1 MDIALY
7 RDDVGLDERRGALP
21 VVGDTVLDFNVSERA
36 VILVDDVLFTGRT
49 IRAAIDAIFDYGRPP
64 LVQLAVLVD
73 RGHRELPIR
82 PDYVGK
88 NLPTSRAER
97 DQRAPRRG
105 GRARTR
111 SCWSP
116 TIRGVSRRSLL
127 TIADLDRAEIARIL
141 RVGNRFA
148 EVMERDIKKVP
159 TLRGRTIINMFF
171 ESSTRTSTSFELA
184 GKRLSADV
192 VNVKGSGSSVE
203 KGETLKDTVIT
214 LNSYLPD
221 VLVIRHASVGACQ
234 LAARYTDAAVIN
246 AGDGKHEHPTQ
257 TLLDLYTIERE
268 VGPLDGLHIAFVG
281 DVAHSRVARS
291 GIRGFQT
298 MGARVTLIAPPTLMP
313 RDAEEALG
321 VETSTDIRDVA
332 DADVVYVLR
341 MQLERMGPGG
351 FVPSL
356 REYATT
362 YGVNH
367 GRLRPGQ
374 RVMHAGPDQPRR
386 RDLRRRWRTTPRRSS
401 NDRPRT
407 GWWCGWRCSTTFW
420 PGPRRGAEPAE
431 HPIGAV
437 AV

>member
-1 MDIALY
+1 M
-7 RDDVGLDERRGALP
+7 
-21 VVGDTVLDFNVSERA
+21 
-36 VILVDDVLFTGRT
+36 
-49 IRAAIDAIFDYGRPP
+49 
-64 LVQLAVLVD
+64 
-73 RGHRELPIR
+73 
-82 PDYVGK
+82 
-88 NLPTSRAER
+88 
-97 DQRAPRRG
+97 
-105 GRARTR
+105 
-111 SCWSP
+111 
-116 TIRGVSRRSLL
+116 SRRSLL
-127 TIADLDRAEIARIL
+127 TIADLDRSEIARIL

-192 VNVKGSGSSVE
+192 VNVKGSGSSVD

-214 LNSYLPD
+214 LASYLPD

-298 MGARVTLIAPPTLMP
+298 MGARVTLIAPPTLLP
-313 RDAEEALG
+313 RDAHEALG
-321 VETSTDIRDVA
+321 VETSTDIRDVR

-341 MQLERMGPGG
+341 MQLERMGRGG

-367 GRLRPGQ
+367 ARLRPGQ
-374 RVMHAGPDQPRR
+374 RVMHAGPINRGVEISG
-386 RDLRRRWRTTPRRSS
+386 DLADDPKTLIERQAANGMVVRMAVLY
-401 NDRPRT
+401 DLLA
-407 GWWCGWRCSTTFW
+407 
-420 PGPRRGAEPAE
+420 GPSGGTEPAE

-437 AV
+437 AA

>member
-1 MDIALY
+1 
-7 RDDVGLDERRGALP
+7 
-21 VVGDTVLDFNVSERA
+21 
-36 VILVDDVLFTGRT
+36 
-49 IRAAIDAIFDYGRPP
+49 
-64 LVQLAVLVD
+64 
-73 RGHRELPIR
+73 
-82 PDYVGK
+82 
-88 NLPTSRAER
+88 
-97 DQRAPRRG
+97 
-105 GRARTR
+105 
-111 SCWSP
+111 
-116 TIRGVSRRSLL
+116 
-127 TIADLDRAEIARIL
+127 
-141 RVGNRFA
+141 
-148 EVMERDIKKVP
+148 MERDIKKVP

-171 ESSTRTSTSFELA
+171 EASTRTSTSFELA

-214 LNSYLPD
+214 LSSYLPD
-221 VLVIRHASVGACQ
+221 VLVIRHASVGACE

-298 MGARVTLIAPPTLMP
+298 MGARVTLIGPPTLLP
-313 RDAEEALG
+313 RDAQRALG
-321 VETSTDIRDVA
+321 VETSTDIRDLA

-341 MQLERMGPGG
+341 MQLERMGAGG

-356 REYATT
+356 REYAST

-374 RVMHAGPDQPRR
+374 RVMHAGPINRGVEISS
-386 RDLRRRWRTTPRRSS
+386 DLADDPKTLIERQAANGMVVRMAVLY
-401 NDRPRT
+401 DLLA
-407 GWWCGWRCSTTFW
+407 
-420 PGPRRGAEPAE
+420 GPSGGNEPAE
-431 HPIGAV
+431 YPIGAV
-437 AV
+437 AA

>member
-1 MDIALY
+1 M
-7 RDDVGLDERRGALP
+7 
-21 VVGDTVLDFNVSERA
+21 
-36 VILVDDVLFTGRT
+36 
-49 IRAAIDAIFDYGRPP
+49 
-64 LVQLAVLVD
+64 
-73 RGHRELPIR
+73 
-82 PDYVGK
+82 
-88 NLPTSRAER
+88 
-97 DQRAPRRG
+97 
-105 GRARTR
+105 
-111 SCWSP
+111 
-116 TIRGVSRRSLL
+116 SRRSLL
-127 TIADLDRAEIARIL
+127 SIADLDRAEIARIL

-171 ESSTRTSTSFELA
+171 EASTRTSTSFELA

-214 LNSYLPD
+214 LNSYVPD
-221 VLVIRHASVGACQ
+221 VIVISHASVGACA
-234 LAARYTDAAVIN
+234 LAARHTDAAVIN

-268 VGPLDGLHIAFVG
+268 VGPLDGLHVAFVG

-291 GIRGFQT
+291 GIRGFQM
-298 MGARVTLIAPPTLMP
+298 MGADVSLVAPPTLLP

-321 VETSTDIRDVA
+321 VATSTDIRDIA

-341 MQLERMGPGG
+341 MQHERMGAGG

-356 REYATT
+356 REYAMT

-374 RVMHAGPDQPRR
+374 RVMHAGPINRGVEISGALADDPKTLIERQAANGMVVRMAVLY
-386 RDLRRRWRTTPRRSS
+386 DLL
-401 NDRPRT
+401 
-407 GWWCGWRCSTTFW
+407 
-420 PGPRRGAEPAE
+420 AEPAGASE
-431 HPIGAV
+431 PAEPLGAV